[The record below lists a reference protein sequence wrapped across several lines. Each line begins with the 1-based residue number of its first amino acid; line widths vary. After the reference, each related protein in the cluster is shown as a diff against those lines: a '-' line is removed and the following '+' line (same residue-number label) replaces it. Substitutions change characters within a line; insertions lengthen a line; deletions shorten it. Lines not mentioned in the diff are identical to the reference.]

1 MRASPPLSPH
11 LKTEKERRQITTLP
25 ARNGGREL
33 AKKYKVTWSSLF
45 IVQHKYGKET
55 DTAVGIAFMMAVVG
69 LSLPEAA
76 MLKKAMTWQLILIFF
91 STVALFIILSGFLF
105 NAIL

>member
-1 MRASPPLSPH
+1 
-11 LKTEKERRQITTLP
+11 
-25 ARNGGREL
+25 
-33 AKKYKVTWSSLF
+33 
-45 IVQHKYGKET
+45 
-55 DTAVGIAFMMAVVG
+55 
-69 LSLPEAA
+69 